1 MTTLAERERLR
12 ADLRAR
18 SGPQAVAVTGFS
30 GDRGRHRRA
39 SRWRQRGPYALRQ
52 ETSREGAQE
61 PADSRRPDGF
71 ADLTREGRADPRR
84 QGREGRGDHRAEPR
98 EGGRRAGRRADS
110 FWEGEQPRVDSAQA
124 VTAPVVDR
132 PQYIWRDFELDDE
145 PPLAQP
151 NSPDTPDRGDGLKH
165 CGPLEQIL
173 YRQWDAADGPP
184 SPDAVRAVDSL
195 SRLPERLKALL
206 AVGLDGIYVG
216 AGGVPDLDD
225 MGYLRGAPLPSGKAT
240 WDVCAGAYGDRKIVV
255 GDRPSPTPDVMMHE
269 SGHAL
274 DDIDAAPG
282 EWVSDSPEFVALYEE
297 CTPLFA
303 STFHRQPGG
312 LGRKEFFADAFAAI
326 ASRQRPALVDMLNG
340 DTRAALNVMLFF
352 NRRYGI

>member
-1 MTTLAERERLR
+1 MT
-12 ADLRAR
+12 
-18 SGPQAVAVTGFS
+18 GQP

-39 SRWRQRGPYALRQ
+39 SRWRQRGPYAFPYRG
-52 ETSREGAQE
+52 ETPREGAQE
-61 PADSRRPDGF
+61 PTDPRRPDG
-71 ADLTREGRADPRR
+71 AAERR
-84 QGREGRGDHRAEPR
+84 TETSREGRGDTRRQPRESRAEYR
-98 EGGRRAGRRADS
+98 DSGRRANRRESRADS
-110 FWEGEQPRVDSAQA
+110 FWEGDQPRVDTPGA

-173 YRQWDAADGPP
+173 YRQWDAAEGPP
-184 SPDAVRAVDSL
+184 SADAVRAVDSL

-216 AGGVPDLDD
+216 PGGVPDLDD

-269 SGHAL
+269 TGHAL

-282 EWVSDSPEFVALYEE
+282 EWVSDSPEFLALYDQ
-297 CTPLFA
+297 CAPLLA

-340 DTRAALNVMLFF
+340 DTRAALDVMLFF

>member
-1 MTTLAERERLR
+1 MRADVRAPGTLAVVLT
-12 ADLRAR
+12 A
-18 SGPQAVAVTGFS
+18 FS
-30 GDRGRHRRA
+30 GDRGRHRRGP
-39 SRWRQRGPYALRQ
+39 RWRQKAPYGSPYRGEAP
-52 ETSREGAQE
+52 REGTQE
-61 PADSRRPDGF
+61 PAEGRRPEGAPERRGDPP
-71 ADLTREGRADPRR
+71 RE
-84 QGREGRGDHRAEPR
+84 GREGRGDSSRDR
-98 EGGRRAGRRADS
+98 LDYRDSGRRANRRERRADA
-110 FWEGEQPRVDSAQA
+110 FWEAEPPRADSTRA

-151 NSPDTPDRGDGLKH
+151 NAPDTPDVRDGLRH

-195 SRLPERLKALL
+195 ARLPERLKALL

-225 MGYLRGAPLPSGKAT
+225 MGYLRGAPLPSGRAT

-269 SGHAL
+269 TGHAL
-274 DDIDAAPG
+274 DDIDASPG

-297 CTPLFA
+297 CGALFA
-303 STFHRQPGG
+303 SAFHKQSGG

>member
-1 MTTLAERERLR
+1 MR
-12 ADLRAR
+12 ADAR
-18 SGPQAVAVTGFS
+18 VRPGLPAVALTAFS
-30 GDRGRHRRA
+30 GDRGRHRRG
-39 SRWRQRGPYALRQ
+39 SRWRQRGGYTFPYGGDS
-52 ETSREGAQE
+52 SREGGAG
-61 PADSRRPDGF
+61 PAEQV
-71 ADLTREGRADPRR
+71 REGRADSF
-84 QGREGRGDHRAEPR
+84 REGRADSLHDRADRADRLDRR
-98 EGGRRAGRRADS
+98 EGGRGAGRRDSRADA
-110 FWEGEQPRVDSAQA
+110 FWEADRPRTDAPHA

-151 NSPDTPDRGDGLKH
+151 NSPDTPDQRDGLKH

-173 YRQWDAADGPP
+173 HRQWDAAVGPP
-184 SPDAVRAVDSL
+184 SADAVRAVDSL
-195 SRLPERLKALL
+195 ARLPERLKALL

-216 AGGVPDLDD
+216 PGGVPDLDD

-240 WDVCAGAYGDRKIVV
+240 WDICAGAYGDRKIVV

-269 SGHAL
+269 TGHAL
-274 DDIDAAPG
+274 DDIDSAPG

-297 CTPLFA
+297 CGPLFA
-303 STFHRQPGG
+303 SAFHKQPGG

-340 DTRAALNVMLFF
+340 DTRSALNVMLFF